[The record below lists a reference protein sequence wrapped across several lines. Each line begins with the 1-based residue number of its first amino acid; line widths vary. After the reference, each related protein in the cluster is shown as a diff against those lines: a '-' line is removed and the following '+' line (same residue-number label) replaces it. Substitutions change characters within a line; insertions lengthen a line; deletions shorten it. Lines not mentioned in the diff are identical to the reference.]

1 MSSVRTWTPVVAS
14 AMVIAANTGVL
25 AQPGIRRVSVDHHA
39 MRIQTAGLERRKP
52 GQPVIVLEAG
62 SGSSLAAWQPVFA
75 KMSVLAPTFAYDRSG
90 LGQSEFDGERPTL
103 PHVAG
108 TLHALLAAAQVPPPY
123 VLVGHSWGGE
133 YIRGFASLYPSEV
146 VGLVYL
152 DTTDFERTDEEVD
165 RERPAERR
173 GRGVGGAPPIPD
185 NPPAA
190 RMEMEQIIA
199 YGSTGFAEIR
209 ALNVPSMLP
218 VAVLIG
224 AAGLTDTANPDRVLF
239 KTLQIRH
246 QGDWVLKSR
255 AGLLLV
261 STEAGHQ
268 VMDDVPMLV
277 IDAVKHILNATRS
290 AKN

>member
-1 MSSVRTWTPVVAS
+1 MSSVKSWTPVAAC
-14 AMVIAANTGVL
+14 AMVIAASTGVL
-25 AQPGIRRVSVDHHA
+25 AQPGIRRVSVDKHV
-39 MRIQTAGLERRKP
+39 MRIETAGLERRKP

-62 SGSSLAAWQPVFA
+62 SGSSLNAWEPVFA
-75 KMSVLAPTFAYDRSG
+75 KMSLLAPTFAYDRSG

-108 TLHALLAAAQVPPPY
+108 TLHALLAAAHVPAPY

-152 DTTDFERTDEEVD
+152 EATDFERTDEEVD

-173 GRGVGGAPPIPD
+173 GQGTGGTPPIPD

-190 RMEMEQIIA
+190 RMEMQQIIA

-209 ALNVPSMLP
+209 ALHVPSSLP
-218 VAVLIG
+218 VAVLVG
-224 AAGLTDTANPDRVLF
+224 AAGLTDVSSPDRILF
-239 KTLQIRH
+239 KRLQIRH

-268 VMDDVPMLV
+268 VMEDVPMLV
-277 IDAVKHILNATRS
+277 VDAVKHVLKASRS
-290 AKN
+290 TKN